1 MFVKI
6 CGITNESDALFAV
19 AMGADALGFV
29 FAPSPRQVAPT
40 LVRDIVRRIPSE
52 VVTIG
57 VFRDDATKRVVD
69 IAHSCG
75 LDGVQ
80 LHGHETPAECAWVR
94 ERVGLLIKAFPA
106 GDQLVERVADYGIAD
121 AWLLDAPKP
130 GSGTTFDWSIVDAL
144 PGGHRL
150 IVAGGLHP
158 DNVGA
163 AIERTGAWG
172 VDSSTGVESAPG
184 HKDARKVY
192 RFCRNAKRYPAPV
205 HEGDHLLM
213 PLDFDFADYGEGLID
228 LATLGEIDSFAE
240 SGEFDPPSSVE
251 HDPPF
256 PDEGHGQPPV
266 SEPTDNR
273 SATSRREAGSPVSS
287 VPFDR

>member
-52 VVTIG
+52 VVTVG

-69 IAHSCG
+69 IANSCG

-94 ERVGLLIKAFPA
+94 DRVGLLIKAFPA
-106 GDQLVERVADYGIAD
+106 GDQIVDRVADYGIAD
-121 AWLLDAPKP
+121 AWLLDAPNP
-130 GSGTTFDWSIVDAL
+130 GSGVTFDWSIVDAL
-144 PGGHRL
+144 PKGHRL
-150 IVAGGLHP
+150 IVAGGLTP
-158 DNVGA
+158 DNIGA
-163 AIERTGAWG
+163 AIERTHAWG
-172 VDSSTGVESAPG
+172 VDASSGVESTPG

-213 PLDFDFADYGEGLID
+213 PLDFDFADYGEGLGDLRGFGGFDTID
-228 LATLGEIDSFAE
+228 EPY
-240 SGEFDPPSSVE
+240 EFDEAVNVDKVGSSPGDGASLAGSSVAR
-251 HDPPF
+251 
-256 PDEGHGQPPV
+256 GG
-266 SEPTDNR
+266 
-273 SATSRREAGSPVSS
+273 
-287 VPFDR
+287 